1 MTSRPMSLTSSASA
15 TFGFAAM
22 LRSLSLPGWL

>member
-1 MTSRPMSLTSSASA
+1 LIGSGSV

-22 LRSLSLPGWL
+22 LRRLGTLSEL